1 MRERKP
7 FIVIQ
12 DKDYFTGQYKAHL
25 YVICLGSKVY
35 IVCDVLVEFMKLWDI
50 ERMHVDFE
58 H

>member
-12 DKDYFTGQYKAHL
+12 DKDYFTGQHKARL

-35 IVCDVLVEFMKLWDI
+35 IVCDVLVEFMKLWDL
-50 ERMHVDFE
+50 ERMHVDF
-58 H
+58 